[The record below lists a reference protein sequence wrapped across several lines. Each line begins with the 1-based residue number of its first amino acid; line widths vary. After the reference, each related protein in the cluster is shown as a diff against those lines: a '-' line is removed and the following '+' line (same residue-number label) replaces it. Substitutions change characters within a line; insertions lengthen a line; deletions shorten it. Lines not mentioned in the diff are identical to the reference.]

1 MKLSKIIFVAVSITI
16 FFSSCSNKE
25 YHAHSQITLIEENSE
40 IIITEQTYK
49 SENESDAEFSHE
61 NVYYT
66 KSGKCYHY
74 INPCGRGTY
83 YECTLEEA
91 ENKGLLPCEKCVK

>member
-1 MKLSKIIFVAVSITI
+1 MKSLNFLLSILIVIAIYMSFC
-16 FFSSCSNKE
+16 SCNSKD
-25 YHAHSQITLIEENSE
+25 YHSHSQITLVENSVE
-40 IIITEQTYK
+40 ITEFKQTQEPNTTPNK
-49 SENESDAEFSHE
+49 N

-83 YECTLEEA
+83 FECTLEEA
-91 ENKGLLPCEKCVK
+91 KDKGLLPCDKCVK